1 MWRETIV
8 KYYSKYLILFIILQ
22 SLIISI
28 LLTIYFEIN
37 NILLDDIYGYTLF
50 GFGII
55 SIIFLI
61 VINTKSIE
69 KRLFR
74 NIIISIIIYLH
85 LLIKAF
91 LSFDTLF
98 LKNNYLSHLPFFHS
112 FSLFFYLYD
121 IITRLYIKIPVK
133 IPQIKLSFEIS
144 EIIYF
149 VTVMFFVMLIINLIY
164 TFIFKFIKYKNNNKY
179 LILTLCYI
187 QNIILPIT
195 FRFIPM

>member
-1 MWRETIV
+1 MWKETIV
-8 KYYSKYLILFIILQ
+8 KYYSKYLFLFIILQ

-28 LLTIYFEIN
+28 LIAIHFEIN
-37 NILLDDIYGYTLF
+37 NVLLDDIYGYTLF

-69 KRLFR
+69 KGLFR

-85 LLIKAF
+85 LLIKGF

-98 LKNNYLSHLPFFHS
+98 LGDNFLPRLPLFNS
-112 FSLFFYLYD
+112 FSLFFYLYG
-121 IITRLYIKIPVK
+121 IIVELLSKIPR
-133 IPQIKLSFEIS
+133 IELSSEIS
-144 EIIYF
+144 LIIYF
-149 VTVMFFVMLIINLIY
+149 VTELFFTMLIINLIY

-187 QNIILPIT
+187 QNIIFPIT
-195 FRFIPM
+195 FRFIAF